1 MWKLKYDP
9 NEPID
14 ETETDSQTEQVCGC
28 RGGGMERELGVSRC
42 KLLHIEWSEDKALLY
57 STRNYTQYP
66 VVNPHG
72 KEYRCITESLCYT
85 KEINTT
91 LQINYTQLRKNNF
104 FKAPKQL
111 KKKKITDPGD
121 APTAFR
127 GRSGPAGALPATP
140 LPPLPA
146 PVRWRAAARVQGQ
159 DVWF

>member
-91 LQINYTQLRKNNF
+91 LQIIYTQLRKNNF

-111 KKKKITDPGD
+111 KKKKNHRP
-121 APTAFR
+121 
-127 GRSGPAGALPATP
+127 
-140 LPPLPA
+140 
-146 PVRWRAAARVQGQ
+146 W
-159 DVWF
+159 